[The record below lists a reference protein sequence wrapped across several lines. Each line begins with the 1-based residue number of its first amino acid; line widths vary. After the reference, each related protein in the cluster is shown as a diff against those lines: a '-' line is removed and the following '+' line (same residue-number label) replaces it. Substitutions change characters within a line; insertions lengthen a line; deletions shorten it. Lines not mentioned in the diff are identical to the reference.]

1 MISEGMIE
9 YILLSLLLASFCIT
23 APTEQGIRF
32 DKRDGALPTLT
43 LPYGTWQA
51 TKFDP
56 NGNVSFDFMFTVKL
70 DVHFADLFGRYIPSK
85 TFVLGR
91 LQSGN

>member
-1 MISEGMIE
+1 MIKCIF
-9 YILLSLLLASFCIT
+9 LSLLLASFCIT
-23 APTEQGIRF
+23 APTEHGIRF
-32 DKRDGALPTLT
+32 DKREGALPTLT

-56 NGNVSFDFMFTVKL
+56 NENVSFHFMFTLKL
-70 DVHFADLFGRYIPSK
+70 NVHFADLFGRYISSK